1 MLVRGRVS
9 KLDIFMPYSKMLV
22 NSSFGVDLIA
32 SKIANEGTF
41 RRLDSLLDECYQM
54 TLKTNQD
61 ERVSIYRSVPYS
73 KAEGVSFEHSSDGC
87 LLMFRLSAKSYQ
99 ARGSNYNQWPLLFD
113 CNGEAVSLDHGAPD
127 ARLPLI
133 SAGSNVEVAFE
144 VGASVLPLTS
154 SFLLCGLSLTLK
166 AVVVRDQ
173 IKYYNP
179 LIPSSIVSPTKSRI

>member
-1 MLVRGRVS
+1 M
-9 KLDIFMPYSKMLV
+9 
-22 NSSFGVDLIA
+22 
-32 SKIANEGTF
+32 
-41 RRLDSLLDECYQM
+41 
-54 TLKTNQD
+54 
-61 ERVSIYRSVPYS
+61 
-73 KAEGVSFEHSSDGC
+73 
-87 LLMFRLSAKSYQ
+87 
-99 ARGSNYNQWPLLFD
+99 
-113 CNGEAVSLDHGAPD
+113 SLDHGAPD